1 MATLLCLR
9 DVQTFVNLSRHDPTR
24 LTATQPYLLDS
35 IVLTINNALE
45 VMVGFVLDEADC
57 DAGAMNRDQRGSPV
71 LFPSPPNEGHFCTR

>member
-45 VMVGFVLDEADC
+45 VEDNKGPCEEADEVLVEHYSRR
-57 DAGAMNRDQRGSPV
+57 GAVTLPCQRPYVGP
-71 LFPSPPNEGHFCTR
+71 